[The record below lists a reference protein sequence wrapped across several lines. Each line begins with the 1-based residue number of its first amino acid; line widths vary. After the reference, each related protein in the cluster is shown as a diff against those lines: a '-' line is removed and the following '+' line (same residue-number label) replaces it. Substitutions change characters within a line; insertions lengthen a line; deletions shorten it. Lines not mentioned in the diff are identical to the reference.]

1 MAAFVPYFV
10 LSPNTIMSIIGY
22 IHGPDKTVPTPKEN
36 WHKAKVDVVIPA
48 LNEEDTVPLCLASL
62 ARQTVKPRRII
73 LVDDGSHD
81 KTLEYAKTFCDVN
94 NIECIAIQRKASI
107 GKTPT
112 IKRQSR
118 EFDSDVE
125 FILDADTILE
135 SENYIERTVQELYQA
150 IGIASAC
157 GTILPLRE
165 KDRMKMLDFPSVKKF
180 VRAIPNSSI
189 NYPQNWLK
197 RLNYLLT
204 NLYRDALYLYL
215 QHFIYRGQ
223 MVVFGTML
231 SPVGCAV
238 AYRRKY
244 IKDLFDHYEP
254 ILGDNLTTS
263 EDIFI
268 GFSNLNEG
276 YRNIQLSDVF
286 ARSKEPKSTY
296 LPHQVFL
303 WSSSFIQSCY
313 FFNDLLL
320 SPFKSVKRYLYY
332 RRQENKFGKRI
343 REMRKIQEPYRQAFG
358 ATYTKKFG
366 RPIGW
371 SILTSAFEKV
381 SFPTVL
387 VIMMILGW
395 WEALGITIAIETTL
409 AILLLTL
416 IAKGHR
422 IGYFFKG
429 VLLTPVRYVVLMS
442 DLFVFG
448 RFIVDIWIL
457 KNRRWRK

>member
-1 MAAFVPYFV
+1 MAFIPYFV

-22 IHGPDKTVPTPKEN
+22 IRGPDKTVPTPKED
-36 WHKAKVDVVIPA
+36 WHTAKVDVVIPA
-48 LNEEDTVPLCLASL
+48 HNEGHTVPLCLASL
-62 ARQTVKPRRII
+62 AQQTMKPNRII

-81 KTLEYAKTFCDVN
+81 KTLECAKVFCQVN
-94 NIECIAIQRKASI
+94 DIELIPIQRKASI

-125 FILDADTILE
+125 FILDADTVLE
-135 SENYIERTVQELYQA
+135 SKNYIERTVQELYQA
-150 IGIASAC
+150 LGIASAC

-165 KDRMKMLDFPSVKKF
+165 KDRIGMLNLPSLQKF
-180 VRAIPNSSI
+180 IRTATESSL
-189 NYPQNWLK
+189 YPAKNLLAK
-197 RLNYLLT
+197 LNFLIT

-223 MVVFGTML
+223 MMVFGTVL
-231 SPVGCAV
+231 NPVGCAV

-244 IKDLFDHYEP
+244 IKNLFDYYEP
-254 ILGDNLTTS
+254 ILGDDLTTS

-286 ARSKEPKSTY
+286 ARSMEPKSTY
-296 LPHQVFL
+296 LPYQVFL

-320 SPFKSVKRYLYY
+320 SPFKSLKRHLYHSFKK
-332 RRQENKFGKRI
+332 RRFCKKN
-343 REMRKIQEPYRQAFG
+343 REMRKIQEPYRAAFG
-358 ATYTKKFG
+358 AKYTKIIG

-371 SILTSAFEKV
+371 SVLTSALEKI
-381 SFPTVL
+381 SFPTII
-387 VIMMILGW
+387 VIMMILGLW
-395 WEALGITIAIETTL
+395 KVLGITIAAETML
-409 AILLLTL
+409 AVLFLT
-416 IAKGHR
+416 IVAKRHR
-422 IGYFFKG
+422 LAYFFKG
-429 VLLTPVRYVVLMS
+429 IILTPIRYATILF

-448 RFIVDIWIL
+448 RFAVDVWIL

>member
-1 MAAFVPYFV
+1 LAAFIPFFV

-22 IHGPDKTVPTPKEN
+22 IHGPDKTIPTPKED
-36 WHKAKVDVVIPA
+36 WRKAKVDVVIPA
-48 LNEEDTVPLCLASL
+48 FNEEHTIPFCLASL
-62 ARQTVKPRRII
+62 ARQTLKPQRVI

-81 KTLEYAKTFCDVN
+81 KTLQCAESFCKAN
-94 NIECIAIQRKASI
+94 KIELISIRRKASI

-150 IGIASAC
+150 VGIASAC

-165 KDRMKMLDFPSVKKF
+165 KDRRSILSYSSMQSFISKVPKYS
-180 VRAIPNSSI
+180 INSSK
-189 NYPQNWLK
+189 NWLEK
-197 RLNYLLT
+197 LNYSIT
-204 NLYRDALYLYL
+204 NLYRDVLYLFL
-215 QHFIYRGQ
+215 QKFIYRGQ
-223 MVVFGTML
+223 IVFFGSMIN
-231 SPVGCAV
+231 PVGCAV

-254 ILGDNLTTS
+254 IMGDDLTTS

-276 YRNIQLSDVF
+276 YRNIQLTDVV
-286 ARSKEPKSTY
+286 ARSMEPKSTY

-313 FFNDLLL
+313 YFNDLLM
-320 SPFKSVKRYLYY
+320 SPFKFIKRYLYQ
-332 RRQENKFGKRI
+332 RRQDKKIGKI
-343 REMRKIQEPYRQAFG
+343 IMEMRKVREPYRQAFG
-358 ATYTKKFG
+358 SKYTKKFG
-366 RPIGW
+366 RPVGW
-371 SILTSAFEKV
+371 CVLTSSIEKI
-381 SFPTVL
+381 SFPTII
-387 VIMMILGW
+387 VIMVILGW
-395 WEALGITIAIETTL
+395 WKGLGITITIEAFL
-409 AILLLTL
+409 ALLFLTV

-422 IGYFFKG
+422 LEYFFKG
-429 VLLTPVRYVVLMS
+429 ILITPIRYSLLLF
-442 DLFVFG
+442 DLVVFG
-448 RFIVDIWIL
+448 KFVTDIWIS
-457 KNRRWRK
+457 KNRNWRK